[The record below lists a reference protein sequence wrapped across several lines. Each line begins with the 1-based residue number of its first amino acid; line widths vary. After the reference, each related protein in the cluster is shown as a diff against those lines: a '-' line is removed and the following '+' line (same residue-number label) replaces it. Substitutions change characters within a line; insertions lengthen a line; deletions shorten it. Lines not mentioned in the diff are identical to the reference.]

1 MNFRNNACMNAYL
14 YKSQRT
20 EGNSSS
26 MTSESWRHQLATTTI
41 NRSAAALTSD
51 VIVVV
56 IFESLDPLETE
67 IHSDE
72 TVNIHQLL
80 DLKHITQWHNHLF
93 VKLQCY
99 TLVHCMRVCVPLYW
113 LAFLHRDQLWYPL
126 GSWAGWFVWDSC
138 AWRAAAVR
146 CTWGSGEEPLGRRD
160 QLSAAV
166 LPGTAC
172 HPLERRHCEVANTCK
187 AKSFTKTD
195 LLYL

>member
-1 MNFRNNACMNAYL
+1 MNAYL

-72 TVNIHQLL
+72 TVNIHQFL
-80 DLKHITQWHNHLF
+80 DLKHITHNPVIYLF
-93 VKLQCY
+93 LCDLKYWFIALRACLT
-99 TLVHCMRVCVPLYW
+99 TLLVGFPAPWPALVSTRIMSGLVC
-113 LAFLHRDQLWYPL
+113 L
-126 GSWAGWFVWDSC
+126 GQSRMTCCSC
-138 AWRAAAVR
+138 AMYLREWRGTTRSSWSAVNSSVAGY
-146 CTWGSGEEPLGRRD
+146 CLSPSGTATLWSGELLQGKK
-160 QLSAAV
+160 V
-166 LPGTAC
+166 L
-172 HPLERRHCEVANTCK
+172 LKLTCCIFK
-187 AKSFTKTD
+187 V
-195 LLYL
+195 